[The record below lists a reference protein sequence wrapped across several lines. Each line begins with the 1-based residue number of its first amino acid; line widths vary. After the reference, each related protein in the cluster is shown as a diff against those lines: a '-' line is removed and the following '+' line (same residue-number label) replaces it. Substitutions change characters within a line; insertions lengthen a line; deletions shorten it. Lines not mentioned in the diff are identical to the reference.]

1 MLPHRLTHPQFLEWV
16 YGIPGPSCSGLEPG
30 TEVDVMVRLAD
41 LSDALFSETLP
52 EGRWS
57 LKTSARR
64 RIDAIIEPLESM
76 DEIVECMVKMS
87 ETSPRGVIVAMI
99 ARRMKELYNA
109 KGTDEEES
117 DGESEEGQ

>member
-1 MLPHRLTHPQFLEWV
+1 
-16 YGIPGPSCSGLEPG
+16 
-30 TEVDVMVRLAD
+30 MVRLAD